1 MIRQQMSVA
10 QPPDTLVQRT
20 RSSASALRWPLM
32 RCPLSR
38 LGSMTCGLVGA
49 LVVAAMVLGAG
60 WAWAVPAPEAPAEPF
75 VLDSTQS
82 TYPFVFRVEGTLK
95 RQGDAIEVSVKSGE
109 IRSTIPPD
117 LGEDGQATN
126 VLMSF
131 GVGRLFE
138 GGWQMV
144 NHSQP
149 DTVSTELRPG
159 ESLPVTPHRFVIK
172 GLAGMPLAEMW
183 LAASLTVTQ
192 KLPGMPAGPLSSYG
206 CSTVNLLG
214 GTPASRER
222 AKKMAGNYAHVC

>member
-1 MIRQQMSVA
+1 MACGLMEGLLLVA
-10 QPPDTLVQRT
+10 M
-20 RSSASALRWPLM
+20 A
-32 RCPLSR
+32 
-38 LGSMTCGLVGA
+38 LGSARA
-49 LVVAAMVLGAG
+49 LAAPG
-60 WAWAVPAPEAPAEPF
+60 PEVPAEPF

-95 RQGDAIEVSVKSGE
+95 RLGDTIEVRVKSGE
-109 IRSTIPPD
+109 IRSTVPPD

-131 GVGRLFE
+131 GVGRPIE

-159 ESLPVTPHRFVIK
+159 ESLPLTPHRFVIK
-172 GLAGMPLAEMW
+172 GLSGMPLAEMW

-206 CSTVNLLG
+206 CSTINLLG
-214 GTPASRER
+214 DTPSSRER